1 MKAWFENLNPSTK
14 RWVVL
19 GAVIA
24 GLMLVV
30 SLFVGRAEKVA
41 HRSKGDT
48 VVTSVLNDRS
58 TRDIGIDAMAAR
70 INQMES
76 EIKKKSTELD
86 QTQQELKKTRDAIGV
101 SKDVARQLANLKEQ
115 LVNIKKANSTLQKKQ
130 QKLDDDVRSG
140 NLDMPKMQKGS
151 SSAGVVNGSS
161 SNVDSTVSGSE
172 VSPQQYFKSAPVP
185 KFGDQRT
192 SAAQASNS
200 QSSGAYGKSG
210 ANSQGSAQSQ
220 SSSSEQKISLTDVTQ
235 AGATSS
241 NGESDS
247 SKGGN
252 ESDSDTSGAS
262 VGKDKGKGIYIPAG
276 SLMTGT
282 LITGL
287 DAPTGQSARRD
298 PFPVLV
304 RLQKDAILP
313 NSFSA
318 DVKGC
323 VMILSG
329 YGDLSSER
337 VYLRTEGISCIRND
351 GKSIE
356 AKVAGYATGEDGKAG
371 MRGRLVT
378 KQGQMIARSLVAG
391 FFGAMGNAFN
401 VQPVPTIDTTGQSNN
416 VRYLNAFSGKAVQGG
431 VVSGAGNALNKVAD
445 FWLKMANSIFPVLE
459 LDAGRQMDIVLI
471 KGADLKLM

>member
-1 MKAWFENLNPSTK
+1 MKGWFENINPSTK
-14 RWVVL
+14 RWIVL
-19 GAVIA
+19 GLVVV
-24 GLMLVV
+24 GLMFVV
-30 SLFVGRAEKVA
+30 SLFVGKAEKVA
-41 HRSKGDT
+41 HRKQGDT
-48 VVTSVLNDRS
+48 VITSVLNDRS

-76 EIKKKSTELD
+76 ELQSKSKVLD
-86 QTQQELKKTRDAIGV
+86 QTQKELKKTRDAIGV
-101 SKDVARQLANLKEQ
+101 SKDVARQLANMKEQ
-115 LVNIKKANSTLQKKQ
+115 LANLTKANSDLQKQ
-130 QKLDDDVRSG
+130 QRQLNDDVKTG
-140 NLDMPKMQKGS
+140 NLDMPKMPGR
-151 SSAGVVNGSS
+151 GSS
-161 SNVDSTVSGSE
+161 SNGAVATDGSSPSTRGDSE
-172 VSPQQYFKSAPVP
+172 VSPQQYFKSAPIP
-185 KFGDQRT
+185 KFGDQR
-192 SAAQASNS
+192 SGSS
-200 QSSGAYGKSG
+200 QSNGTQNSGSNGN
-210 ANSQGSAQSQ
+210 ANAQSKTQAQ
-220 SSSSEQKISLTDVTQ
+220 SSSPEQKVSLTDVTQ
-235 AGATSS
+235 AGSTSS
-241 NGESDS
+241 NGK
-247 SKGGN
+247 SKGA
-252 ESDSDTSGAS
+252 SDDGDAVNSSEDNSENG
-262 VGKDKGKGIYIPAG
+262 KGKGIYIPSG

-313 NSFSA
+313 NSYSA

-356 AKVAGYATGEDGKAG
+356 AKVSGYATGEDGKAG

-401 VQPVPTIDTTGQSNN
+401 VQPVPTIDTTGTSKS
-416 VRYLNAFSGKAVQGG
+416 VRYLNAFSGQAVQGG
-431 VVSGAGNALNKVAD
+431 LVSGAGNALNKVAD